1 MSAATSIL
9 QAKGYADA
17 TMEDIADATG
27 MSKGN
32 VYNYFSSKQDLFVAL
47 LHDHTTNRYWVKPGL
62 LESHLPAI
70 EKLRELVS
78 GILQGVI
85 SSHLGPLLLDYWAA
99 AAREPKNGSLTASIT
114 GMLERY
120 RNVLKATLEE
130 GMREGQIR
138 HIVDSAVLV
147 SLVQVAI
154 AGFIMLSVLDRMN
167 HYTQQELDGFT
178 NCLVQSMAID

>member
-47 LHDHTTNRYWVKPGL
+47 LHDHATSRYWVKPGL

-70 EKLRELVS
+70 EKLRELIS

-85 SSHLGPLLLDYWAA
+85 ASHLGPLLLDYWAA
-99 AAREPKNGSLTASIT
+99 AAREPKNGSLTAS
-114 GMLERY
+114 
-120 RNVLKATLEE
+120 TLSHE
-130 GMREGQIR
+130 
-138 HIVDSAVLV
+138 
-147 SLVQVAI
+147 
-154 AGFIMLSVLDRMN
+154 
-167 HYTQQELDGFT
+167 
-178 NCLVQSMAID
+178 